1 MKKTIA
7 ACALLAAG
15 VQPAAGQ
22 LFEADSKKLGNLKM
36 DIVLR
41 EIERRPLASVLEI
54 RIKSIGSSVGSSF
67 FILCSIREL
76 AGIRGDYRHIVK
88 LEERPKPGYMIIG
101 FLRNPTDPIGELG
114 DEFRSLKSPGD
125 VIDLAPFAAICGQMK

>member
-1 MKKTIA
+1 MKKAIA

-22 LFEADSKKLGNLKM
+22 LFEADSKKLGNPKM

-41 EIERRPLASVLEI
+41 EIERRPLVSVLEV
-54 RIKSIGSSVGSSF
+54 RVKSIGSSVGSSF

-76 AGIRGDYRHIVK
+76 ARIRGDYRHIVK
-88 LEERPKPGYMIIG
+88 LEERPKPGHMIIG
-101 FLRNPTDPIGELG
+101 FLKSPTDPIGPLG
-114 DEFRSLKSPGD
+114 DEFQSLKAPD
-125 VIDLAPFAAICGQMK
+125 DIIDLAPFGAICGQMG